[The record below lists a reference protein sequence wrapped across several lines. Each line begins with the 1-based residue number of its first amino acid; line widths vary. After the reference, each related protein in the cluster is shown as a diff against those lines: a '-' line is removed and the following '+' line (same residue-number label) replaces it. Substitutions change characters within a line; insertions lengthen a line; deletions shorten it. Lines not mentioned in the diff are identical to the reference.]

1 MKSFPLLP
9 LCLLPCGL
17 AFAST
22 SAWSQTAGRMSS
34 PALSPN
40 GKKLVFVRDTPRG
53 SRLFIGTW
61 NGTAVSNARAL
72 APTTSGDDRQPAWR
86 PDGGQIVFAS
96 SRGASKHFDLYSV
109 SPLGTGLKR
118 LTNTPKLDETEPQFS
133 ARPFTLRASN
143 GAPIVPDRSKANL
156 TTSELKLIQRLA
168 GSAKALEKYSDNSY
182 RPSFGTKVGARFY
195 KIVARQGTGDGDG
208 QLFVMRDD
216 GSDRRILDAG
226 MPGSYGSPRVDPS
239 GRGLLFRRM
248 VSGAGGGA
256 FFYYSAFPI
265 VSEVMNDKGDSL
277 GMAVDTK
284 TWRGSFKRVTA
295 DAGAMEAAFSPNG
308 ETIALAG
315 ASYVTLLSRP
325 DTRVSTLPPVRKTTS
340 VLAPSGLFWE
350 RDGTTA
356 FVASRTSAA
365 VAITNSDPL
374 ADVHNLLDFSETATE
389 GDGLIAQDRPLLA
402 RNSFVV
408 GGESSKQM
416 FSTYEETDYNDL
428 PVFVSS
434 DSLLHLN
441 HLVFDSLLRET
452 ETKNLLPT
460 TIELTSN
467 YLRASI
473 QQSRGA
479 SALHADAI
487 ANAAYWAVV
496 ARLLRGEVATGIT
509 EPPASADAD
518 EAAKLKANLAKNVA
532 AMNAL
537 TQPLT
542 PLLAALPPEAK
553 ALADA
558 EIALIK
564 KHADR
569 AKSPIFGGALTGV
582 GQPTEPLIDTR
593 LDYTQFVPR
602 GHYTRT
608 EALRRYFLAQR
619 WLSGAPF
626 RSTPAHLLRTLL
638 MASATDAAAQKKL
651 QTLSRVMAQFVG
663 EADDRRFLDFVSI
676 ARGIYGPTVPL
687 ASIADADKLAL
698 FQGEV
703 DKLPKP
709 RIAPSGG
716 PAMTLYPA
724 PYTLDA
730 EAMQNLVYDR
740 QAPDV
745 GTEDMPRYFA
755 LGLDVMG
762 VLGSNR
768 ARNLLDT
775 FTFGGSFFDFGVK
788 ESGYANYANQF
799 KIERAKMDAIPE
811 GEWKKSF
818 YSQTLWSL
826 RPLLTSQS
834 NPNYKF
840 TQNTAWTDK
849 QLHAALGAWAE
860 LKHDSLPK
868 QPVAIEAGGEG
879 GMTEVMLE
887 EQPQGF
893 VEPSPELFK
902 RLRELVSN
910 ERVALA
916 GAGYLSP
923 ESDDRLGAFGALL
936 DMVIRLEAK
945 QHAGQA
951 FTKGEVEQLRFFGT
965 FIEHITLIS
974 TEGQAQTMEDNDMAI
989 IADVSSGLV
998 ARTRELRVLEEGVGH
1013 ALPIYVAFERDG
1025 RRQMARGAAYTYYE
1039 FTQPADDRL
1048 SDSAWQSLLG
1058 TKDAPTM
1065 PAWTKSFVSRTK
1077 GSDE

>member
-1 MKSFPLLP
+1 
-9 LCLLPCGL
+9 
-17 AFAST
+17 
-22 SAWSQTAGRMSS
+22 MSS
-34 PALSPN
+34 PALSPD
-40 GKKLVFVRDTPRG
+40 GKRLVFVRATPRG

-61 NGTAVSNARAL
+61 NGKTVQGARAL
-72 APTTSGDDRQPAWR
+72 APTPKGDDKQPVWR
-86 PDGGQIVFAS
+86 PDGKMIAFAS
-96 SRGASKHFDLYSV
+96 SRGASKRFDLYSI

-133 ARPFTLRASN
+133 GRPFILREGS
-143 GAPIVPDRSKANL
+143 GEPLVPDRSRAAL

-168 GSAKALEKYSDNSY
+168 GSDKALEKYADDSY
-182 RPSFGTKVGARFY
+182 RPTFGVKTGARFY
-195 KIVARQGTGDGDG
+195 KIVARQSSGASDGK
-208 QLFVMRDD
+208 LFVMRDD
-216 GSDRRILDAG
+216 GSDRRLLDAG
-226 MPGSYGSPRVDPS
+226 MAGSYDSPRTDPT
-239 GRGLLFRRM
+239 GRGLLFRR
-248 VSGAGGGA
+248 VAAGATS
-256 FFYYSAFPI
+256 FYFSAFPI
-265 VSEVMNDKGDSL
+265 VSEVLDDKGDSK
-277 GMAVDTK
+277 GMQVDAK
-284 TWRGSFKRVTA
+284 DWRSSFKKL
-295 DAGAMEAAFSPNG
+295 GAEGGATQIAFSPNG
-308 ETIALAG
+308 ENIAFAYLNRLA
-315 ASYVTLLSRP
+315 LLSRP
-325 DTRVSTLPPVRKTTS
+325 DTRVSTGAPVRKPIS
-340 VLAPSGLFWE
+340 VSAPAGLFWA
-350 RDGTTA
+350 RDGKTA
-356 FVASRTSAA
+356 FLSLESGSVVAVNNVDA
-365 VAITNSDPL
+365 L
-374 ADVHNLLDFSETATE
+374 ADVHNLLDFSESATM
-389 GDGLIAQDRPLLA
+389 GPGLIAQDRPLLA

-416 FSTYEETDYNDL
+416 FSVYEETDYSDL

-460 TIELTSN
+460 TIELTSQ

-473 QQSRGA
+473 QQSRDVP
-479 SALHADAI
+479 ALRGDAI

-496 ARLLRGEVATGIT
+496 ARLLRGEVTTGISA
-509 EPPASADAD
+509 PPASAGGD

-537 TQPLT
+537 TAPLV
-542 PLLAALPPEAK
+542 PLLAALPADAK
-553 ALADA
+553 TLANA

-564 KHADR
+564 AHQGRVA
-569 AKSPIFGGALTGV
+569 SPIFGGALTGV
-582 GQPTEPLIDTR
+582 GQPDQPLLDTR
-593 LDYTQFVPR
+593 IDYTQFAPR

-626 RSTPAHLLRTLL
+626 RTAPAHLRRALL
-638 MASATDAAAQKKL
+638 MASATDANAQKKL

-676 ARGIYGPTVPL
+676 ARGLYGPTVPL
-687 ASIADADKLAL
+687 AALGDANKLKVFA
-698 FQGEV
+698 GEV

-745 GTEDMPRYFA
+745 GTEDEPRYFA
-755 LGLDVMG
+755 LGLDAMG

-775 FTFGGSFFDFGVK
+775 FTFGGSFFDFGYK
-788 ESGYANYANQF
+788 ESGYANYTKQF
-799 KIERAKMDAIPE
+799 NAERAKMDALPE
-811 GEWKKSF
+811 SEWKKSF

-826 RPLLTSQS
+826 RPLLASQS
-834 NPNYKF
+834 NPKYKF

-849 QLHAALGAWAE
+849 QLQAALGAWAE
-860 LKHDSLPK
+860 LKHDTMPK

-879 GMTEVMLE
+879 GLTETMLE

-902 RLRELVSN
+902 RLRELVGN

-916 GAGYLSP
+916 GAGYLSK
-923 ESDDRLGAFGALL
+923 ESDERLGAFGALL
-936 DMVIRLEAK
+936 DMVTRLEAK
-945 QHAGQA
+945 QRQGQE

-965 FIEHITLIS
+965 FLEHITLIS

-989 IADVSSGLV
+989 IADVSSGLST
-998 ARTRELRVLEEGVGH
+998 RTKELRALEEGVGH

-1025 RRQMARGAAYTYYE
+1025 RRQLARGAAYSYYE
-1039 FTQPADDRL
+1039 FTQPASNRL
-1048 SDSAWQSLLG
+1048 SDKEWQDLLA

-1077 GSDE
+1077 GSSE

>member
-1 MKSFPLLP
+1 MKLFPLLP

-17 AFAST
+17 AFVSAP
-22 SAWSQTAGRMSS
+22 AWSQTSGRMSS
-34 PALSPN
+34 PALSPD
-40 GKKLVFVRDTPRG
+40 GKKLVFVRATPRG

-61 NGTAVSNARAL
+61 NGKTVLNARAL
-72 APTTSGDDRQPAWR
+72 AATVSGDDKNPVWR
-86 PDGGQIVFAS
+86 PDGEMIVFAS
-96 SRGASKHFDLYSV
+96 SRGTAKRFDLYSI
-109 SPLGTGLKR
+109 SPSGTGLKR

-133 ARPFTLRASN
+133 PHRFTLREGS
-143 GAPIVPDRSKANL
+143 GEPFVPDRSRATL

-168 GSAKALEKYSDNSY
+168 GNDKAIEKYTDDSY
-182 RPSFGTKVGARFY
+182 RPTFGAKVGARFY
-195 KIVARQGTGDGDG
+195 KLVARQGTNNSDGK
-208 QLFVMRDD
+208 LFVMRDD
-216 GSDRRILDAG
+216 GSDRRLLDAG
-226 MPGSYGSPRVDPS
+226 MAGSYDSPRIDPA
-239 GRGLLFRRM
+239 GKGLVFRR
-248 VSGAGGGA
+248 VATGASGGT

-265 VSEVMNDKGDSL
+265 VSEVLDDKGVSK
-277 GMAVDTK
+277 GMQVATK
-284 TWRGSFKRVTA
+284 DWRASFKRLNG
-295 DAGAMEAAFSPNG
+295 DAGATQVAFSPNG
-308 ETIALAG
+308 ETLAMAG
-315 ASYVTLLSRP
+315 AGSLTLLSRP
-325 DTRVSTLPPVRKTTS
+325 DTALSTLAPVRKTTS
-340 VLAPSGLFWE
+340 ISAPSGLFWA
-350 RDGTTA
+350 RDGKTA
-356 FVASRTSAA
+356 FVSSAA
-365 VAITNSDPL
+365 SDAAAVSNADSL
-374 ADVHNLLDFSETATE
+374 ADVHNLLDFSESANT
-389 GDGLIAQDRPLLA
+389 GGGLIGIDRPLLS

-408 GGESSKQM
+408 GGEGSKQM
-416 FSTYEETDYNDL
+416 FSVYEETDYSDL

-479 SALHADAI
+479 SALRNDAI

-496 ARLLRGEVATGIT
+496 ARLLRGEIATGLSD
-509 EPPASADAD
+509 PPASASEE
-518 EAAKLKANLAKNVA
+518 EAAKVKENRSKNIA

-537 TQPLT
+537 TQPLV

-553 ALADA
+553 ALANA

-564 KHADR
+564 KHEDR

-593 LDYTQFVPR
+593 IDYTQFVPR

-619 WLSGAPF
+619 WLSEAPF
-626 RSTPAHLLRTLL
+626 RSTPAHLRRALL
-638 MASATDAAAQKKL
+638 MASATDAVAQKKL
-651 QTLSRVMAQFVG
+651 QTLTRVMAQFVG

-676 ARGIYGPTVPL
+676 ARGLYGATVPI
-687 ASIADADKLAL
+687 ASLGDADKMAL
-698 FQGEV
+698 FAGEV
-703 DKLPKP
+703 NKLPKP

-724 PYTLDA
+724 PYTLDS
-730 EAMQNLVYDR
+730 EAAQNLVYDR
-740 QAPDV
+740 KAPDV
-745 GTEDMPRYFA
+745 GTEAVPRYFA
-755 LGLDVMG
+755 LGLDMMG
-762 VLGSNR
+762 VLGSDR

-799 KIERAKMDAIPE
+799 KVERAKMDALPE
-811 GEWKKSF
+811 SEWKKSF
-818 YSQTLWSL
+818 YAQTLWSL
-826 RPLLTSQS
+826 RPLLSSQS
-834 NPNYKF
+834 NPRYKF

-849 QLHAALGAWAE
+849 QLQAALGAWAE
-860 LKHDSLPK
+860 LKHDTMPK

-916 GAGYLSP
+916 GAGYLSK
-923 ESDDRLGAFGALL
+923 ESDERLGAFGALL
-936 DMVIRLEAK
+936 DMVTRLEGK
-945 QHAGQA
+945 QRAGQA

-965 FIEHITLIS
+965 FLEHITLIS

-989 IADVSSGLV
+989 IADVSSALS
-998 ARTRELRVLEEGVGH
+998 TRADALRVLEEGVGH

-1025 RRQMARGAAYTYYE
+1025 RRQMARGAAYSYYE
-1039 FTQPADDRL
+1039 FTHPASERL
-1048 SDSAWQSLLG
+1048 SDAAWQELLS
-1058 TKDAPTM
+1058 KPEAPAM

-1077 GSDE
+1077 GSS

>member
-1 MKSFPLLP
+1 ML
-9 LCLLPCGL
+9 G
-17 AFAST
+17 
-22 SAWSQTAGRMSS
+22 
-34 PALSPN
+34 
-40 GKKLVFVRDTPRG
+40 
-53 SRLFIGTW
+53 
-61 NGTAVSNARAL
+61 ARAL
-72 APTTSGDDRQPAWR
+72 APTTSGDDMQPVWR
-86 PDGGQIVFAS
+86 PDGEAIVFAS
-96 SRGASKHFDLYSV
+96 SRGASKRFDLYSV
-109 SPLGTGLKR
+109 SSLGTGLKR
-118 LTNTPKLDETEPQFS
+118 LTNTPKLDETEPQF
-133 ARPFTLRASN
+133 APRRFTLREGN
-143 GAPIVPDRSKANL
+143 GEPIVPDRSRASL
-156 TTSELKLIQRLA
+156 TSSELKLIQRLA
-168 GSAKALEKYSDNSY
+168 GSPDALQKYDDNSY
-182 RPSFGTKVGARFY
+182 RPTFSAKFGARFY
-195 KIVARQGTGDGDG
+195 KIIARQGTVASDGK
-208 QLFVMRDD
+208 LFVMHDD
-216 GSDRRILDAG
+216 GSDRRILDTG
-226 MPGSYGSPRVDPS
+226 MAGSYDSPRLDPS
-239 GRGLLFRRM
+239 GRGMVFRR
-248 VSGAGGGA
+248 VATGTGGGT
-256 FFYYSAFPI
+256 FFYYAAVPI
-265 VSEVMNDKGDSL
+265 VSEVFNDKGDSK
-277 GMAVDTK
+277 GMSVATK
-284 TWRGSFKRVTA
+284 DWRASFKRLNG
-295 DAGAMEAAFSPNG
+295 DAGASQIAFSPNG
-308 ETIALAG
+308 ETIAMAG
-315 ASYVTLLSRP
+315 AGSLTLLSRS
-325 DTRVSTLPPVRKTTS
+325 DTSISTNPPARKVTS
-340 VLAPSGLFWE
+340 IPVPSGLFWA
-350 RDGTTA
+350 RDGKTA
-356 FVASRTSAA
+356 FVSSRASDAAA
-365 VAITNSDPL
+365 VANSDSL
-374 ADVHNLLDFSETATE
+374 ADVHNLLEFSESANE
-389 GDGLIAQDRPLLA
+389 GDGLIRQDRPLLA

-408 GGESSKQM
+408 GGEGSKQM
-416 FSTYEETDYNDL
+416 FSVYEETDYADH

-473 QQSRGA
+473 QQGRGT
-479 SALHADAI
+479 SAFHKDAI

-496 ARLLRGEVATGIT
+496 ARLLRGEVATGLT

-518 EAAKLKANLAKNVA
+518 EAAKVKGNRAKNIA
-532 AMNAL
+532 AMNTL
-537 TQPLT
+537 TQSLV

-553 ALADA
+553 TLADG

-564 KHADR
+564 KHSDR

-582 GQPTEPLIDTR
+582 GQPTEPLLDTR
-593 LDYTQFVPR
+593 IDYTQFAPR

-626 RSTPAHLLRTLL
+626 RSTPAHLRRALL
-638 MASATDAAAQKKL
+638 MASATDAASQKKL
-651 QTLSRVMAQFVG
+651 QTLSRIMAQFVG

-676 ARGIYGPTVPL
+676 ARGLYGPTVPL
-687 ASIADADKLAL
+687 ASLGDAEKLAL
-698 FQGEV
+698 FAGEV

-724 PYTLDA
+724 PYTFDA

-745 GTEDMPRYFA
+745 GTEDVPRYFA

-775 FTFGGSFFDFGVK
+775 FTFGDSFFDFGLK

-799 KIERAKMDAIPE
+799 KIERAKMDAMPE

-860 LKHDSLPK
+860 LKHDTLPK

-916 GAGYLSP
+916 GAGYLSK

-936 DMVIRLEAK
+936 DMVTRLEAK
-945 QHAGQA
+945 QQAGQD

-965 FIEHITLIS
+965 FLEHITLIS

-989 IADVSSGLV
+989 IADVSSGLST
-998 ARTRELRVLEEGVGH
+998 RTQELRVLEEGVGH

-1025 RRQMARGAAYTYYE
+1025 RRQMARGATYSYYE
-1039 FTQPADDRL
+1039 FTQPADNRL
-1048 SDSAWQSLLG
+1048 ADSAWQELLG
-1058 TKDAPTM
+1058 TKDAPAM

-1077 GSDE
+1077 GSE